1 MGCNKSNSHRE
12 VHNNIVLPQKKKTRE
27 ISNEQPLQP
36 PKRIR
41 TTNPKVSRMKFKDQ
55 KEINKNDQEKEKK
68 ESITS
73 QAYQEEKRR
82 NN

>member
-1 MGCNKSNSHRE
+1 
-12 VHNNIVLPQKKKTRE
+12 
-27 ISNEQPLQP
+27 
-36 PKRIR
+36 
-41 TTNPKVSRMKFKDQ
+41 MKFKDQ

-82 NN
+82 NNWHYRNRKKIKEYNEQLYANKLDSLGEMDKFLETYSCLD